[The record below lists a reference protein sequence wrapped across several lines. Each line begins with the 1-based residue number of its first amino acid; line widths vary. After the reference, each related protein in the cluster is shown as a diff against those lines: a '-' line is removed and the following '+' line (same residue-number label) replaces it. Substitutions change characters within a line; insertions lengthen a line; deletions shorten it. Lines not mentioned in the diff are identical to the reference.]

1 MNRDDFAIILKERC
15 FAVVNDVFRGSILD
29 VLVPISRFN
38 KGEANKI
45 FDEVRLS
52 GFKVVVKNNAPA
64 CVLLAPEKYQEMT
77 DMIDDQYLL
86 ALSEERLKNDNG
98 ATRSFEDILSKDGLT
113 LADIE
118 AMEDVE
124 IE

>member
-1 MNRDDFAIILKERC
+1 MVGN
-15 FAVVNDVFRGSILD
+15 VYRGNLLD
-29 VLVPISRFN
+29 ALVPISRFN

-45 FDEVRLS
+45 FDEVRSS

-64 CVLLAPEKYQEMT
+64 CVLLTPERYQEIME
-77 DMIDDQYLL
+77 MLDDRYLL
-86 ALSEERLKNDNG
+86 AVAEERLKNDNG
-98 ATRSFEDILSKDGLT
+98 VTYSFEEILADNGLT
-113 LADIE
+113 QEDID

>member
-1 MNRDDFAIILKERC
+1 MISNVL
-15 FAVVNDVFRGSILD
+15 RGDILD
-29 VLVPISRFN
+29 ALIPISRFN

-52 GFKVVVKNNAPA
+52 GFKVVVKNNVPA
-64 CVLLAPEKYQEMT
+64 CVLLAPERYKELT
-77 DMIDDQYLL
+77 DILDDHYLL
-86 ALSEERLKNDNG
+86 SLAEERMRNDN
-98 ATRSFEDILSKDGLT
+98 ASTIPFEKILAEDGLT
-113 LADIE
+113 IADLE

>member
-1 MNRDDFAIILKERC
+1 MMSNIL
-15 FAVVNDVFRGSILD
+15 RGNILD
-29 VLVPISRFN
+29 ALIPISRFN

-64 CVLLAPEKYQEMT
+64 CVLITPEMYQEMI

-86 ALSEERLKNDNG
+86 ALADERERNSTG
-98 ATRSFEDILSKDGLT
+98 VTYSFEEVIAERGLT
-113 LADIE
+113 IADID

>member
-1 MNRDDFAIILKERC
+1 MISNVLRW
-15 FAVVNDVFRGSILD
+15 NILD
-29 VLVPISRFN
+29 SLIPISRFN

-64 CVLLAPEKYQEMT
+64 CVLITPEMYQEMI

-86 ALSEERLKNDNG
+86 ALADERERNSTG
-98 ATRSFEDILSKDGLT
+98 VTYSFEEVLAERGLT
-113 LADIE
+113 IADID